1 MTVYVDDAT
10 LDGARRRAARLP
22 LSPAEQG
29 RWQEVAAYG
38 AARPPDQNPERAAV
52 LRSLLGVLDAD
63 DVQVLEE
70 AGRLLS
76 DAVTGPV
83 TSDRAASPALAAQAY
98 VLCRQWFEEDVAAAA
113 PLLELFTGHHRD
125 PEGGPPPAD
134 PELVRSLG
142 QWLARRAGAGAA
154 LTSATVISGG
164 FSRLMLDVRWTGGH
178 AAGHPGGHGVVRIE
192 QDGMFATE
200 GRREASVMRILAA
213 HGYPVPLVL
222 WEEPDPGVLGHPFF
236 VMSHVGG
243 QARTDDAG
251 LDDML
256 RALRQLHGLGQ
267 HAVDEVAALD
277 GLPAD
282 CPPRRAIDAQLHH
295 WHAVYRSAVRY
306 PIPLLE
312 RGFAWLRA
320 NLRPTGPSVIVH
332 GDPGPGNALQDR
344 GGVAAVIDWEFAH
357 TGDAAEDWAYLVLIR
372 GRRLGSPA
380 EWKARIAATAGVEY
394 DEPTW
399 RAWEAFNS
407 VKGACVN
414 LTALD
419 VFRRTSR
426 PTPDLL
432 AIGVAVHLRF
442 LRRAV
447 ELTGLT
453 PGQQACRAR
462 TRAASAPA
470 TWRRGSPPRG

>member
-1 MTVYVDDAT
+1 MTVFVEDAA
-10 LDGARRRAARLP
+10 LRDGQQRAERLP
-22 LSPAEQG
+22 LSPAEQR

-38 AARPPDQNPERAAV
+38 AARGPDPNPERAAV
-52 LRSLLGVLDAD
+52 LRGLLGLPGANDR
-63 DVQVLEE
+63 QVLEA

-76 DAVTGPV
+76 DAVTGGDTVTGGGVAGGAGSAERAGPV
-83 TSDRAASPALAAQAY
+83 YA
-98 VLCRQWFEEDVAAAA
+98 LCRHWFEEDVTAAA

-125 PEGGPPPAD
+125 PEGGPPAPD
-134 PELVRSLG
+134 PELVARLG
-142 QWLARRAGAGAA
+142 RWLAQRAGPGTRLEHA
-154 LTSATVISGG
+154 SVIAGG

-178 AAGHPGGHGVVRIE
+178 GVIRIE

-200 GRREASVMRILAA
+200 GRREASVMRVLRGR
-213 HGYPVPLVL
+213 GYPVPAIL

-236 VMSHVGG
+236 VMEYVDGR
-243 QARTDDAG
+243 ARTDDEG
-251 LDDML
+251 LDDVL
-256 RALRQLHGLGQ
+256 RALVRLYGLGQ
-267 HAVDEVAALD
+267 AAVDEVAALD
-277 GLPAD
+277 GIPAGSE
-282 CPPRRAIDAQLHH
+282 PERAIEAQLRH
-295 WHAVYRSAVRY
+295 WHDVYRSAVTY

-332 GDPGPGNALQDR
+332 GDPGPGNALQDAD
-344 GGVAAVIDWEFAH
+344 GVAAVIDWELAH
-357 TGDAAEDWAYLVLIR
+357 AGDAAEDWAYLALIR
-372 GRRLGSPA
+372 GRRLGSPQQ
-380 EWKARIAATAGVEY
+380 WKDRIAATTGVAY

-419 VFRRTSR
+419 VFRRTAR

-442 LRRAV
+442 LARAV
-447 ELTGLT
+447 ELT
-453 PGQQACRAR
+453 
-462 TRAASAPA
+462 AAQ
-470 TWRRGSPPRG
+470 